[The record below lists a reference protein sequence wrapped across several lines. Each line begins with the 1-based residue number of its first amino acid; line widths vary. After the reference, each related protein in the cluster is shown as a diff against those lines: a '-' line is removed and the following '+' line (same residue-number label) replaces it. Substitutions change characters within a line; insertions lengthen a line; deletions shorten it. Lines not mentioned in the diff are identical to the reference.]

1 VNKSLK
7 VVKVVNSG
15 YSAAIAGN
23 IVKVENKK
31 YSARLKVRQHEDKR
45 LRNYLLLVAIIFKKT
60 GGKERYRLGL
70 MLNKKSAPSGW
81 AKGLRELAD
90 SIDKIAKEVE

>member
-1 VNKSLK
+1 MNKSLK

-45 LRNYLLLVAIIFKKT
+45 LRIFKKT